1 MEAVTLILT
10 ALAAGA
16 TGGALDVLQGDV
28 AEKAKVAYA
37 KVHDLVQ
44 RRLKDQP
51 HGELALTQ
59 YPAEPQAWEGL
70 LRSELTKAG
79 AADDTDLLAAA
90 KALMKLMDPPGALSA
105 KYGVTVK
112 DSTGVMVGDGNIQ
125 FNKL

>member
-1 MEAVTLILT
+1 VETLTLILT

-28 AEKAKVAYA
+28 AEKAKAAYA

-51 HGELALTQ
+51 HGELALAQ

-70 LRSELTKAG
+70 LRSELTKAS

-105 KYGVTVK
+105 KCGVTVN

>member
-10 ALAAGA
+10 ALAAGV
-16 TGGALDVLQGDV
+16 TGGALDALQGDV
-28 AEKAKVAYA
+28 AEKAKAAYA
-37 KVHDLVQ
+37 KVHHLVQ

-51 HGELALTQ
+51 HGKLALAQ

-90 KALMKLMDPPGALSA
+90 KALMKLMDPPGARSA
-105 KYGVTVK
+105 KYDVTVK